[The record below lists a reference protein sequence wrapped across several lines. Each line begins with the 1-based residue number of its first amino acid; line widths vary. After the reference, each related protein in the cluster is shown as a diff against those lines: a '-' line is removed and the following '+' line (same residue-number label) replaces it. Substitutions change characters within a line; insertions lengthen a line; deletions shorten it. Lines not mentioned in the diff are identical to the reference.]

1 MIMEGVNADLAVST
15 SGTSSLSKRVTSAL
29 ILLVLI
35 VGVVYWGVWP
45 VTFLIAAAIVICLI
59 EYTAVLRQ
67 ANYRPRR
74 IVGITT
80 GLLLCAAAALRELAP
95 FELTG
100 LALTLSILLALI
112 AELPP
117 RDRTGSLTGWALT
130 FAGACYIGWLFSH
143 YILLR
148 SLTTPALDAGL
159 LASLA
164 IPPGAAWVYLVLAIT
179 WFQDTAAYLVGRTW
193 GRHKMAP
200 YLSPNKSWEGAAG
213 GFCASILAAWLAVF
227 LLGLPLSYAGATLL
241 GTAGGIAGPLGD
253 LAESFIKR
261 QIGVK
266 DASQIIPGHG
276 GILDRADSLLFTAP
290 ILYYLILVLTAF
302 WQ

>member
-15 SGTSSLSKRVTSAL
+15 SRTSSFATRVTSAL

-35 VGVVYWGVWP
+35 VGVVYWGAWP
-45 VTFLIAAAIVICLI
+45 VTFLTAAAIVIGLV
-59 EYTAVLRQ
+59 EYMAVLRQ
-67 ANYRPRR
+67 AGYRPRR
-74 IVGITT
+74 IVGITI
-80 GLLLCAAAALRELAP
+80 GLLFCAAAALRDLVP
-95 FELTG
+95 VELTG
-100 LALTLSILLALI
+100 VALTLSILLALI

-117 RDRTGSLTGWALT
+117 RDRTGSLVSWALT
-130 FAGACYIGWLFSH
+130 FAGACYIGWLCSH

-148 SLTTPALDAGL
+148 NLTTPALDTGL

-164 IPPGAAWVYLVLAIT
+164 IPTGAAWVYLVLAIT

-213 GFCASILAAWLAVF
+213 GFGASILAAWLSVF
-227 LLGLPLSYAGATLL
+227 LLGLPLSYADATLL
-241 GTAGGIAGPLGD
+241 GAAGGIAGPLGD

-261 QIGVK
+261 QIGIK
-266 DASQIIPGHG
+266 DAGQIIPGHG

-290 ILYYLILVLTAF
+290 TLYYLILVLTAF
-302 WQ
+302 SQ